1 MTISQGSYVKIKDL
15 RALDHD
21 VAPYI
26 TDTLY
31 AFIDN
36 VFEVVS
42 IGAIP
47 DSDQA
52 YYILKDNKY
61 YWNKNWIEPVSA
73 IYAYQDLVR
82 LDRKW
87 RG

>member
-1 MTISQGSYVKIKDL
+1 MPISQGSYVKIKDL
-15 RALDHD
+15 RVLDHD

-26 TDTLY
+26 TDKLY
-31 AFIDN
+31 QFIDN
-36 VFEVVS
+36 VFEVSSAGV
-42 IGAIP
+42 IP

-52 YYILKDNKY
+52 YYTLKNNQY
-61 YWNKNWIEPVSA
+61 YWNKDWLQVVSDV
-73 IYAYQDLVR
+73 YKYQDLVR